1 MKYLIAS
8 ITASEVERAANL
20 GVHGIITNPSV
31 IRDTP
36 LPWQDHLRQALT
48 LQDGPVHLQATESG
62 REAIVRQM
70 DGFRELVGERL
81 VAKLCLG
88 VQELAA
94 MRDLHA
100 LGIPVNI
107 TGLSTPLQASVAV
120 QAGAEFVSLYVGRAE
135 KFGDDGIQAIA
146 DVRQLIGQHGYA
158 AQIIAASLQ
167 HKQHL
172 WAAAQAGAHLAA
184 VPLNLIEAALE
195 HPVLSASITG
205 FKADWAIVSAK
216 QDALNS
222 PQPPSGD

>member
-1 MKYLIAS
+1 MKFLIAS
-8 ITASEVERAANL
+8 IIPSEVERAAQF

-31 IRDTP
+31 IRETP
-36 LPWQDHLRQALT
+36 SPWQAQLEQSMAL
-48 LQDGPVHLQATESG
+48 QPGPIHLQATESG
-62 REAIVRQM
+62 RDAIVRQM
-70 DGFRELVGERL
+70 EGFRALAGERL

-100 LGIPVNI
+100 AGIPVNVTGI
-107 TGLSTPLQASVAV
+107 TTPLQALVAV

-135 KFGDDGIQAIA
+135 KFGDDGLQAIA
-146 DVRQLIGQHGYA
+146 DVRQLLVQHGYP

-184 VPLNLIEAALE
+184 VPLNLMEAALE
-195 HPVLSASITG
+195 HPVLSASIAG
-205 FKADWAIVSAK
+205 FKADWEVVTA
-216 QDALNS
+216 QQNALGS
-222 PQPPSGD
+222 T